1 MGAPAEPPDV
11 AAVVAE
17 AVGARMDAARRRRE
31 ALAAFYADKRA
42 RRDAGLAARHRAKLA
57 RLAAEKE
64 QEEA

>member
-1 MGAPAEPPDV
+1 MTAPAKPSDIG
-11 AAVVAE
+11 AVVAE
-17 AVGARMDAARRRRE
+17 AVAARIAAARRRE

-42 RRDAGLAARHRAKLA
+42 RRDAGLAARHRATLA